1 MGAQGFPPSPSLAL
15 GPSPSSPLPV
25 GSKDGDH
32 RARGG
37 VGKSIKQEGEWIR
50 VQKDSL
56 KKEEETLKDERLQTN
71 FNSGPTETPFHD

>member
-32 RARGG
+32 GARGG
-37 VGKSIKQEGEWIR
+37 GEEHQAR
-50 VQKDSL
+50 RGVDQSPESL
-56 KKEEETLKDERLQTN
+56 KKEEETLKY
-71 FNSGPTETPFHD
+71 